1 MTQILSLAHL
11 TLIDAN
17 PIEVIDAAAA
27 AGFSHVGL
35 RVMARE
41 PRPAWMP
48 VVGNVQMEREI
59 KRRLAA
65 TGTKVLDLE
74 VFWLTPDFQITDHVP
89 ALALGG
95 ELGARYVVVI
105 CDDPDRHRAIE
116 NFARLCEAA
125 GPFGLRPALEF
136 IPYTQVVTLA
146 HAVGM
151 LQAADAA
158 NAGLLLD
165 ILHLSRSGG
174 SPCDLTRVAPAL
186 INFAHICDAPA
197 AIPQT
202 VSELRHEAR
211 EARLYPGE
219 GALPIAAFLAALP
232 AGTPIALEAPNPRYA
247 HLPFAD
253 RARLAYASLG
263 RIVRT
268 LPGSGESVRP

>member
-11 TLIDAN
+11 TLIDAD
-17 PIEVIDAAAA
+17 PIDLIDAAAA

-35 RVMARE
+35 RVIARE
-41 PRPAWMP
+41 PQPAWMP
-48 VVGNVQMEREI
+48 VVGNVQMERAI

-74 VFWLTPDFQITDHVP
+74 VFWLTPDFQIADHVP

-95 ELGARYVVVI
+95 ELGARYIVVI
-105 CDDPDRHRAIE
+105 CDDPDRNRAID

-125 GPFGLRPALEF
+125 KPFALRPALEF
-136 IPYTQVVTLA
+136 IPYTQVTMLA
-146 HAVGM
+146 HAVDM
-151 LQAADAA
+151 LQAANAA

-174 SPCDLTRVAPAL
+174 SPGDFTHVAPEL

-202 VSELRHEAR
+202 TSQLRHEAR
-211 EARLYPGE
+211 EDRMYPGE
-219 GALPIAAFLAALP
+219 GALPISAFLAALP
-232 AGTPIALEAPNPRYA
+232 VETPIALEAPNPRYA
-247 HLPFAD
+247 HLSFVD
-253 RARLAYASLG
+253 RARLAYASLK
-263 RIVRT
+263 RIARA
-268 LPGSGESVRP
+268 P

>member
-11 TLIDAN
+11 TLIDGS
-17 PIEVIDAAAA
+17 PVDLIDAAAA
-27 AGFSHVGL
+27 AGFSYVGL
-35 RVMARE
+35 RVIARE

-74 VFWLTPDFQITDHVP
+74 VFWLTPDFQVADHVP

-105 CDDPDRHRAIE
+105 CDDPDRSRAIE

-125 GPFGLRPALEF
+125 KPFHIRPALEF

-146 HAVGM
+146 HAVDM
-151 LQAADAA
+151 LQAASAA

-165 ILHLSRSGG
+165 LLHLSRSGG
-174 SPCDLTRVAPAL
+174 SPGDLARVAPGL
-186 INFAHICDAPA
+186 INLAHVCDAPA

-202 VSELRHEAR
+202 ISELRHEAR
-211 EARLYPGE
+211 EDRMYPGE
-219 GALPIAAFLAALP
+219 GALPISAFLAALP
-232 AGTPIALEAPNPRYA
+232 AETPIALEAPNPRAA
-247 HLPFAD
+247 HLSFAE
-253 RARLAYASLG
+253 RARHAYASMK
-263 RIVRT
+263 RIA
-268 LPGSGESVRP
+268 G